1 MDLNNFKSRVKK
13 GAILVCFL
21 ALGTVIFSYIST
33 HAYIDIQLKNAK
45 EATIDLYS
53 DNDKKNTNIL
63 VRDGHVK
70 RFIKKGTYGFTISSN
85 DSSYVQLVAVGGYF
99 STTHVEAALVPE
111 VARTYIG
118 DDPSYC
124 MIYDGAVLVSNNCA
138 GSYGTQKS
146 HVPATKTTPTHIVTT
161 PLEEAIE
168 GSIKT
173 TEGSLV
179 MVNRPFSDLL
189 SIHSIYTMQTDTDGI
204 SRPRASTDLPTLDVS
219 KTYKIMA
226 HKTGFIVYDD
236 SYRELY
242 YYSSLSASRSPQKLS
257 ATANDKSL
265 SPVGM
270 NSQSDLGI
278 VAVLSNITAVGKN
291 DTVLKQKSEAIVLV
305 DGQSVQH
312 YAFTTAYTS
321 GLMCSKDTLCMQNG
335 DTMDVYAIKGDKT
348 SILYS
353 VHGIKELVSVT
364 KNLLSAV
371 TKNGLLAFDITNR
384 TGSYLYSFGNY
395 TFGNVQKNND
405 DYIIS
410 IVDINSKKSALLL
423 TPSASNT
430 DSIDKKI
437 YSLQKDPA
445 ASKVSIYKNF
455 IFIVPEHGELIN
467 DPNSNTFIYD
477 PAITKKS
484 ITALSIVL
492 DSLRIDRTKYT
503 ITGLN

>member
-1 MDLNNFKSRVKK
+1 
-13 GAILVCFL
+13 
-21 ALGTVIFSYIST
+21 
-33 HAYIDIQLKNAK
+33 
-45 EATIDLYS
+45 
-53 DNDKKNTNIL
+53 
-63 VRDGHVK
+63 
-70 RFIKKGTYGFTISSN
+70 
-85 DSSYVQLVAVGGYF
+85 
-99 STTHVEAALVPE
+99 
-111 VARTYIG
+111 
-118 DDPSYC
+118 
-124 MIYDGAVLVSNNCA
+124 
-138 GSYGTQKS
+138 
-146 HVPATKTTPTHIVTT
+146 
-161 PLEEAIE
+161 
-168 GSIKT
+168 
-173 TEGSLV
+173 
-179 MVNRPFSDLL
+179 
-189 SIHSIYTMQTDTDGI
+189 MQTDTDGI
-204 SRPRASTDLPTLDVS
+204 SRPHASTDLPTLDVG

-236 SYRELY
+236 SYSELY
-242 YYSSLSASRSPQKLS
+242 YYSSLSVSKSPQKLS
-257 ATANDKSL
+257 AAANDKSL

-291 DTVLKQKSEAIVLV
+291 DTALKQKSEAIVLV

-321 GLMCSKDTLCMQNG
+321 GLMCSKDTLCMQSG
-335 DTMDVYAIKGDKT
+335 DTMDVYTIKGDKT

-371 TKNGLLAFDITNR
+371 TKNGLLAFDITSR
-384 TGSYLYSFGNY
+384 TGSYLYSFGDY

-455 IFIVPEHGELIN
+455 IYIVPEHGELIN

-477 PAITKKS
+477 PTITKKS
-484 ITALSIVL
+484 IAALSIAL
-492 DSLRIDRTKYT
+492 DNLKIDRTKYT